1 MMKYQSIA
9 LFCGSSEGKEP
20 IYVQAAQEFGR
31 ACAQKGITL
40 YYGGAALGLMKAAA
54 DASREAGG
62 RVVGITPHFFSN
74 RSVVDQTIPD
84 LRVVESMSER
94 KQEFEKLADAFVI
107 LPGGYGTLDELFEI
121 VTDAQL
127 GLHHKPIVI
136 LNTGGYYNHLIQLL
150 NHFNREG
157 FLRDFHHQLLSFV
170 DQVDEIFIQL
180 EQYQNSNDPKWL
192 KKIKNE

>member
-1 MMKYQSIA
+1 MKYESIA

-20 IYVQAAQEFGR
+20 IYLQAAQEFGR
-31 ACAQKGITL
+31 VCAQKGITL

-54 DASREAGG
+54 DTSREAGG

-74 RSVVDQTIPD
+74 QSVVDQTVQD
-84 LRVVESMSER
+84 MRVVESMSER

-121 VTDAQL
+121 LTDAQL
-127 GLHHKPIVI
+127 GLHQKPIVV
-136 LNTGGYYNHLIQLL
+136 LNTNGYYNHLIQLL
-150 NHFNREG
+150 NHFNQEG
-157 FLRDFHHQLLSFV
+157 FLRDFHRQLVIFV

-180 EQYQNSNDPKWL
+180 EQYQNSNDPHWL